1 MLLQDI
7 LGGQL
12 LLNTEP
18 QEVPAGVAEGPT
30 GLVIGLAVAFIVVAI
45 VFLPRFLSL
54 MPLLFDSLFRA
65 RGSVSLESSVRSS
78 TDRRLTAA
86 LLTVPAVL
94 MMYSYRLYD
103 PGFLQGFGP
112 NARLGLIAGVFLGFL
127 LIRHVMYL
135 LLMPRR
141 RRDFYILSR
150 NTAFTYFILLVLLS
164 LVSAGLLELFGASNV
179 VIGRV
184 ILIETAL
191 FYTVFFFRRAQI
203 LSLSCNHLRTFLYL
217 CALEILPAALLVVSA
232 VVL

>member
-7 LGGQL
+7 IGGQL

-18 QEVPAGVAEGPT
+18 QEALAPVAERPT
-30 GLVIGLAVAFIVVAI
+30 GLVIGLAVAFIVAAI

-94 MMYSYRLYD
+94 MMYSYRLYN
-103 PGFLQGFGP
+103 PAFLQGFGP
-112 NARLGLIAGVFLGFL
+112 NARLGIIAGVFLAFL
-127 LIRHVMYL
+127 LLRHVMYR

-164 LVSAGLLELFGASNV
+164 LLSVGLLELCGVSPGV
-179 VIGRV
+179 TGRV
-184 ILIETAL
+184 LLIETAL

-217 CALEILPAALLVVSA
+217 CGLEILPCAALVVSA
-232 VVL
+232 YLL